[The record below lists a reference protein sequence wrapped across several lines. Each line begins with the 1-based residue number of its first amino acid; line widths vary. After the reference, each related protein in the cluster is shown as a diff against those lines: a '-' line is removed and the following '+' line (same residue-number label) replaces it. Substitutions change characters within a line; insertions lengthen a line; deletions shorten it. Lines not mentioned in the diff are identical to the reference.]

1 MLVFTIRKI
10 GRAKLSRKIYI
21 NVGIPN
27 VKNIKHMFSTNMI
40 SNCTISVAYISNSE
54 RIYGPSTTSIKGR
67 STRIK
72 PIPVINDNIQIT
84 S

>member
-40 SNCTISVAYISNSE
+40 SNCTISVADIRNSEKMYISLMASL
-54 RIYGPSTTSIKGR
+54 KG
-67 STRIK
+67 K
-72 PIPVINDNIQIT
+72 
-84 S
+84 